1 MPWLGHGCGIA
12 QRCAAVMVTALETY
26 LEELSAIHS
35 SGAPATIKG

>member
-1 MPWLGHGCGIA
+1 
-12 QRCAAVMVTALETY
+12 MVTALETY